1 MIYSCVAA
9 FFFFFFLGHVKQ
21 QQQVAD
27 TQNFDLLNSVK
38 LVWFVNE

>member
-9 FFFFFFLGHVKQ
+9 FFLFFLGHVKQ
-21 QQQVAD
+21 QQQVTD

>member
-9 FFFFFFLGHVKQ
+9 FFFFFLGHVKQ
-21 QQQVAD
+21 QQVTD